1 MDEINIENLG
11 ENTDL
16 IREICLKLGLAD
28 NIASDAILYIR
39 AFFEYKV
46 NELPN
51 LQIKNVSN
59 MVSYVL
65 KYL

>member
-1 MDEINIENLG
+1 MNEINLKNLS
-11 ENTDL
+11 EKADL
-16 IREICLKLGLAD
+16 IREICLKLELSD
-28 NIASDAILYIR
+28 EIASDAILYIR
-39 AFFEYKV
+39 AFFEYKE

-59 MVSYVL
+59 LVW